1 MVGIEPLTDRT
12 DPARRWRSDR
22 LALVLLLVAAASG
35 LVVLAFGRPSGERKD
50 FQAQLGAAARK
61 VGTGGTIN
69 LASITNF
76 DWDRAYVFPPYSDP
90 AGIRKAL
97 GFDWV
102 PASPAEALVVG
113 NLMLASDEQS
123 LWVFVKGERDV
134 TAWTVLNSRSDPPS
148 IQLTRS
154 AFSDWFA
161 VFPHD
166 SANFTVTDLLGTLG
180 DPTDQ
185 GWEMTPADGT

>member
-12 DPARRWRSDR
+12 DSARRWRRGR
-22 LALVLLLVAAASG
+22 LALVLLLVAASA

-50 FQAQLGAAARK
+50 LQSQLGAAAGQ

-76 DWDRAYVFPPYSDP
+76 DWDRAYVFPAYSDP
-90 AGIRKAL
+90 AGIKEAL

-102 PASPAEALVVG
+102 PASAAEALVMG
-113 NLMLASDEQS
+113 NLMLANDEQT

-134 TAWTVLNSRSDPPS
+134 TAWTVLNSGSDPPS
-148 IQLTRS
+148 IQLATW

-161 VFPHD
+161 VFPHHG
-166 SANFTVTDLLGTLG
+166 ANFTVTDLLGTLS
-180 DPTDQ
+180 DPTYQ
-185 GWEMTPADGT
+185 GWELTPANGM